1 MFQFFNCS
9 VLQFINTLII
19 QFFDSLIMQFFNFLK
34 IVRAYLVNVKIRHN
48 VDGRATP
55 QRRYLR
61 KSIAEEAY
69 RCKCVEHLHDVA
81 F

>member
-1 MFQFFNCS
+1 
-9 VLQFINTLII
+9 
-19 QFFDSLIMQFFNFLK
+19 MQFFNFLK

-48 VDGRATP
+48 VDSRATP